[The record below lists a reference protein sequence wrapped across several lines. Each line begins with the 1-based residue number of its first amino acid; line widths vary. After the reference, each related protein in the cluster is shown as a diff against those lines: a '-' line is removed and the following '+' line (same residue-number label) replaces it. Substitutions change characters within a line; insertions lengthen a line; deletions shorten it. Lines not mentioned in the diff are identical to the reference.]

1 MSKEAEIIQVA
12 LAEDHALV
20 RESLS
25 KLLNKYSTIKLVI
38 SAANG
43 KILLDEMASIK
54 VDVVLMDLD
63 MPVMNGN
70 EALEMIERTHPKV
83 KVIIFSM
90 HDDPWMVYEL
100 MQRGARSFIPKN
112 STTQEMIKAIQMVH
126 RVGRYFS
133 PDVQWRDEVT
143 FEESAQLRFTFKSED
158 LEILQMICDGKTSEA
173 IAERVHLSKKSI
185 DAKRADL
192 LKKLDARSPIEFLRK
207 CIIHGLYKA
216 RTDEEILRSDEEFEK
231 ERNLRKKAKYKD

>member
-25 KLLNKYSTIKLVI
+25 KLLSKYSKINLVI

-43 KILLDEMASIK
+43 KILLDEMAEVK

-63 MPVMNGN
+63 MPVMTGK
-70 EALEMIERTHPKV
+70 EALEIIQRWHPKV

-100 MQRGARSFIPKN
+100 MQCGARSFIPKN
-112 STTQEMIKAIQMVH
+112 STTQEMIRAIQAVH

-143 FEESAQLRFTFKSED
+143 FEESAQLKLTFKSED

-207 CIIHGLYKA
+207 CIVHGLYKA
-216 RTDEEILRSDEEFEK
+216 RTDEEILRSDEAREM
-231 ERNLRKKAKYKD
+231 ERKMRRGLK